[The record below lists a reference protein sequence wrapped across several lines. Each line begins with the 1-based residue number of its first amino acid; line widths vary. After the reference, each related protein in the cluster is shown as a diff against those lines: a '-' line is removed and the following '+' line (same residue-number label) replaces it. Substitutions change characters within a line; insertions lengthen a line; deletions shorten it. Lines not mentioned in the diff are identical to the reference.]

1 MTDMANPTGIGGV
14 RFQPGVSG
22 NPSGRSRAQ
31 QMGMSGVQ
39 LHALKFC
46 IEAVEL
52 IAGIMR
58 SSTGDK
64 SDSVRLTAA
73 KEILDRG
80 IGRPQQGLDV
90 SMEMTLTRRLDEMS
104 VEELLAFKERYIA
117 MTTATPALIEQVLAD
132 DEEQIAS
139 DLNEQGAAAPAEEPA
154 PSPKRCGRPRRQP
167 TEESGE

>member
-1 MTDMANPTGIGGV
+1 MTNMANPTGIGGV

-31 QMGMSGVQ
+31 QMGMSSVQ

-64 SDSVRLTAA
+64 ADSVRLTAA

-90 SMEMTLTRRLDEMS
+90 SMEMTLTKRLDEMS

-117 MTTATPALIEQVLAD
+117 MTTAAPALIEQVLAD
-132 DEEQIAS
+132 DEANEEQ
-139 DLNEQGAAAPAEEPA
+139 
-154 PSPKRCGRPRRQP
+154 RQQ
-167 TEESGE
+167 TEEI

>member
-1 MTDMANPTGIGGV
+1 MTHMANPTGIGGV

-31 QMGMSGVQ
+31 QMGMSSVQ

-64 SDSVRLTAA
+64 ADSVRLTAA

-90 SMEMTLTRRLDEMS
+90 SMTLTKRLDEMS
-104 VEELLAFKERYIA
+104 VEELLAFRERYIA
-117 MTTATPALIEQVLAD
+117 MTTAAPALIEQVLAD
-132 DEEQIAS
+132 DEANEEQ
-139 DLNEQGAAAPAEEPA
+139 
-154 PSPKRCGRPRRQP
+154 RQQ
-167 TEESGE
+167 TEEI

>member
-1 MTDMANPTGIGGV
+1 MPHMANPTGIGGV

-31 QMGMSGVQ
+31 QMGMSSVQ

-64 SDSVRLTAA
+64 ADSVRLTAA
-73 KEILDRG
+73 K
-80 IGRPQQGLDV
+80 
-90 SMEMTLTRRLDEMS
+90 
-104 VEELLAFKERYIA
+104 
-117 MTTATPALIEQVLAD
+117 
-132 DEEQIAS
+132 
-139 DLNEQGAAAPAEEPA
+139 AAPFRNCKEALFVYG
-154 PSPKRCGRPRRQP
+154 KHLNGGCYPRRIKSATDKCTSRLSKADVDQRMTFIP
-167 TEESGE
+167 HRTSFPLIGLNISFRADQKAVW